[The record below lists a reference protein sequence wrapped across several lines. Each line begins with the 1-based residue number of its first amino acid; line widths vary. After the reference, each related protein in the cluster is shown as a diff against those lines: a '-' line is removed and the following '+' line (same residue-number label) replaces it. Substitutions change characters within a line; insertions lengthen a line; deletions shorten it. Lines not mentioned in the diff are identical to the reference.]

1 MADALHL
8 RPTGFL
14 YGEAAKRARACNKAG
29 ALAGGAIAFSQIE
42 IIEGPAGAASRQCLD
57 YSDVATSDDPDIGAI
72 LERITAPRPAQA
84 GLSMDATRIMGVVNV
99 TPDSFSDGG
108 LYDEAEVAIA
118 HAAQLALDGA
128 DIVDI
133 GGESTRPGSDAVDP
147 AEELRRVL
155 PVLEGLRGG
164 SAVISI
170 DTRRAEVMRAG
181 LDAGAHIINDVSAL
195 TFDDS
200 ALATAAASD
209 APVILMHAQGDP
221 KTMQKNPVY
230 DDVVLDIFDY
240 LDARI
245 EVALDAG
252 IARDRIIVDPGIGFG
267 KTFEHNLALLSELSI
282 FHGLGTPILLGVS
295 RKSFI
300 GRLSNEPDP
309 MAREAGSIAAAL
321 SGVAQG
327 AQIVRVHDV
336 TATRQALD
344 VWQAA
349 ISGYAPRA

>member
-14 YGEAAKRARACNKAG
+14 YGDAANRARACDKAG
-29 ALAGGAIAFSQIE
+29 ALAGGAIAFTQVE
-42 IIEGPAGAASRQCLD
+42 VIEGAAGATTRRCLE
-57 YSDVATSDDPDIGAI
+57 YGDVAASDDTGVQAI
-72 LERITAPRPAQA
+72 LTRISAPRPPQA
-84 GLSMDATRIMGVVNV
+84 GLDMAGTLIMGVVNV

-133 GGESTRPGSDAVDP
+133 GGESTRPGSDAVDRD
-147 AEELRRVL
+147 EELRRVL
-155 PVLEGLRGG
+155 PVLEGLKGG

-195 TFDDS
+195 TFDDA
-200 ALATAAASD
+200 ALATAAASE

-230 DDVVLDIFDY
+230 DDVVLDIYNY

-245 EVALDAG
+245 AAAEGAG
-252 IARDRIIVDPGIGFG
+252 IARERIIVDPGIGFG
-267 KTFEHNLALLSELSI
+267 KTFEHNLALLAEMSI

-300 GRLSNEPDP
+300 GKLGDEPDP
-309 MAREAGSIAAAL
+309 QAREPGSIAAAL

-327 AQIVRVHDV
+327 VQIVRVHDV
-336 TATRQALD
+336 AATRQALA

-349 ISGYAPRA
+349 ITGRAPAA